1 MTKLNLSLLILL
13 LVFSGCGARHHYT
26 QAQSKPPE
34 TKEAFALLTFDFGKV
49 KEGEVLKHEFILKNE
64 TSKILN
70 IKDVNTS
77 CGCTVSEVEKKNLSP
92 GESTVIKVKFNTQGY
107 SGLTQQY
114 IYIHTDNLDNPVIRY
129 IIKAE
134 VIK

>member
-1 MTKLNLSLLILL
+1 MSKLNLSLLILL
-13 LVFSGCGARHHYT
+13 LVFSGCGARHY
-26 QAQSKPPE
+26 AQKQTVPMERVKDFEPYV
-34 TKEAFALLTFDFGKV
+34 FDFGRI

-77 CGCTVSEVEKKNLSP
+77 CGCTVSEVEKRSLQPN
-92 GESTVIKVKFNTQGY
+92 ESTVIKVKFNSRGY
-107 SGLTQQY
+107 SGPTQQY
-114 IYIHTDNLDNPVIRY
+114 VYVHTDNLDKPVIRY

-134 VIK
+134 VVK